1 MTWVPSRVGVSEIP
15 CQAAPRA
22 LLILILITNESE
34 IKPEWVINR
43 DIGVCATVL
52 GCSRSSIRRASRSV
66 GQLNASRAAGADISL
81 GS

>member
-1 MTWVPSRVGVSEIP
+1 MTWVPSSVGVSEIP

-34 IKPEWVINR
+34 IKPEWVRNR
-43 DIGVCATVL
+43 DIGVCAVL